1 MQIKNGE
8 KTIKKQNYFA
18 MNAFALAFESA
29 VIDEKNVLNK
39 LLQCKRWHLPLWV
52 CSEHYWGMPFNSRLS
67 KYSPLYRPLHIYD
80 SVQSII
86 NSLHRCLSFTSGR

>member
-8 KTIKKQNYFA
+8 KTIKKQNYFT

-39 LLQCKRWHLPLWV
+39 LLQCKR
-52 CSEHYWGMPFNSRLS
+52 
-67 KYSPLYRPLHIYD
+67 
-80 SVQSII
+80 
-86 NSLHRCLSFTSGR
+86 